1 LSKQQT
7 AISCVC
13 LFVLSEK
20 FKVIMY
26 QGILTS
32 DENFLLHLLLV
43 DNIEKV
49 IQIDQSESRVE
60 LVNAT

>member
-1 LSKQQT
+1 
-7 AISCVC
+7 
-13 LFVLSEK
+13 
-20 FKVIMY
+20 MY

-32 DENFLLHLLLV
+32 DENFLLDLLLV

>member
-1 LSKQQT
+1 
-7 AISCVC
+7 
-13 LFVLSEK
+13 
-20 FKVIMY
+20 MY

-60 LVNAT
+60 LVNAM